1 MRQRLSLFAAAALMA
16 ASTVMATSTGAVAA
30 PQLPPPDVVAAA
42 NIGSRDYRIG
52 ADDTL
57 DINVFQI
64 AELTR
69 TVRVDSSGKV
79 LLPLLGS
86 VQASGRTPDELSVD
100 IATALKK
107 SYMKDP
113 QVTVAVKDAQSQRV
127 TVDGAVVQPGVYP
140 LTGRTTLLQ
149 AVSLAKGPDPRL
161 ANIRHVAIFRTVG
174 GARHSA
180 MYDLSQVRTGKAED
194 PEVFGNDIIVVDT
207 SGSKS
212 FFQNFSGGFGLLGML
227 LRPY

>member
-1 MRQRLSLFAAAALMA
+1 MRMTLLAAAAALA
-16 ASTVMATSTGAVAA
+16 LASSAVMAA
-30 PQLPPPDVVAAA
+30 PQLPPPDDLAGATV
-42 NIGSRDYRIG
+42 GSRDYRIG
-52 ADDTL
+52 PDDTL

-69 TVRVDSSGKV
+69 TVHVDSTGKI

-86 VQASGRTPDELSVD
+86 VQASGRTPDQLSTD
-100 IATALKK
+100 IAAQLKK
-107 SYMKDP
+107 SYMNDP
-113 QVTVAVKDAQSQRV
+113 QVTVAVKEAQSQRV

-149 AVSLAKGPDPRL
+149 AVSLAKGPDPKL

-174 GARHSA
+174 GTRHSA

-194 PEVFGNDIIVVDT
+194 PEVYGNDIIVVDT

-227 LRPY
+227 IRPY